1 MLHSQGPA
9 SSTTLTHTPPQ
20 RISSS
25 SCSLDPTAHTHTH
38 NPAQFHTQMSTKPK
52 SRWESSDPAD
62 DADAAAR
69 RAEKEARRA
78 AKAAKAAAKAA
89 AAASTSASTS
99 TSTPNTTGTSP
110 PATKRRRIDEDEVD
124 PNAPLKLLRFAA
136 PELAPCAHVD
146 KYEALNRIEEGSYG
160 VVTRAKD
167 RVTGEVVALKKL
179 KLERETDG
187 FPITSLREI
196 TTLLASRHP
205 NVVNIREIVM
215 GDTLKE

>member
-1 MLHSQGPA
+1 
-9 SSTTLTHTPPQ
+9 
-20 RISSS
+20 
-25 SCSLDPTAHTHTH
+25 
-38 NPAQFHTQMSTKPK
+38 MSTKPK

-62 DADAAAR
+62 PADDADAATR

-89 AAASTSASTS
+89 SASTS
-99 TSTPNTTGTSP
+99 TPTTTTTTATATSP
-110 PATKRRRIDEDEVD
+110 PTKRRRIDEDEAAAD
-124 PNAPLKLLRFAA
+124 PNAPLKLLRYAA

-167 RVTGEVVALKKL
+167 RATGEVVALKRL

-215 GDTLKE
+215 GDTLKEWVSSPSLSLLLLYSAISWMPLLERF